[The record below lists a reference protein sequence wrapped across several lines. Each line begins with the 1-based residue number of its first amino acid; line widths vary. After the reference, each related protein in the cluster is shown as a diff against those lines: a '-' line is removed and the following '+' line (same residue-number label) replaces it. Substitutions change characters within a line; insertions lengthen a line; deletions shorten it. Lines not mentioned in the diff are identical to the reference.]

1 LSAGDGVRGES
12 NSLTGLHYGVFGR
25 SVSNT
30 FAAAGVRG
38 EATAVSGQV
47 IGVEGVANNSPFG
60 AGVVGRG
67 MKNVGGYFENSAE
80 TGAVYAVN
88 YSQTGNAAYGVY
100 GQTYSND
107 FAAAGVRGEALS
119 ASGQVIGV
127 EGVAFSSPL
136 GTGVVGRGRATG
148 GYFENVA
155 ANNGAVYAVNHS
167 QTGNAAYGVYGETH
181 SDDFNAAGVRGSAL
195 SGSGQ
200 VIGVEGV
207 ATSSPLG
214 TGVVGRGGATGGYFE
229 GSGPSSSALALG
241 QGAIKVLG
249 AGAGTATP
257 VFIHTVNQN
266 NICGPSNDLTFTFLD
281 NPYANGHP
289 DAILIVI
296 PRHFTLD
303 RVGVLYGLAGCP
315 NDRWA
320 VYHGSSRPAGLQF
333 NVMVINP

>member
-1 LSAGDGVRGES
+1 VYGRSDAPDGFGVLAQSAGDGVRS
-12 NSLTGLHYGVFGR
+12 VSTSPTGLHYGVFGR
-25 SVSNT
+25 TVSEA

-38 EATAVSGQV
+38 EATASSGQV
-47 IGVEGVANNSPFG
+47 IGVEGVANNSPAG

-67 MKNVGGYFENSAE
+67 MKNVGGYFENKAN

-88 YSQTGNAAYGVY
+88 HA
-100 GQTYSND
+100 
-107 FAAAGVRGEALS
+107 
-119 ASGQVIGV
+119 
-127 EGVAFSSPL
+127 
-136 GTGVVGRGRATG
+136 
-148 GYFENVA
+148 
-155 ANNGAVYAVNHS
+155 

-181 SDDFNAAGVRGSAL
+181 SDDYAAAGVRGSALSASGQVVGVEGVATNSSLGTGVVGRGGATGGYFETYSNDFNAAGVLGSAL

-257 VFIHTVNQN
+257 VFIHTIDQN
-266 NICGPSNDLTFTFLD
+266 NRCEKSDALTFLD

-289 DAILIVI
+289 EAILIVT
-296 PRHFTLD
+296 PRNFVPE
-303 RVGVLYGLAGCP
+303 RFGVFYGHWACP
-315 NDRWA
+315 SDRWA
-320 VYHGSSRPAGLQF
+320 VYHGETLLPPGAAF